1 LVVWAL
7 ADEEVVVVDADD
19 GNRGQNADVD
29 SKE

>member
-1 LVVWAL
+1 MVWAL
-7 ADEEVVVVDADD
+7 ADEEEVVVVDADD

>member
-7 ADEEVVVVDADD
+7 ADEEMVVVDADD
-19 GNRGQNADVD
+19 GGQNADVD